1 MLWRG
6 EQRDVPVC
14 RAGQALPAGLAL
26 AEQRH
31 ITGAGRRSCPGAVSG
46 FRTTVAASQGLLDT
60 GVVVGPRGSGRI
72 VLLVV
77 LSASLAACTSHSAHG
92 YGVVAGSAPVCYG
105 PGPEANIA
113 PTHTVS
119 AAPSGGGS
127 TISMTV
133 VTNEAHHAYRMS
145 LPAGAY
151 KIGVPGD
158 PSVEVTVRP
167 GVTQTVDLPPENCL

>member
-1 MLWRG
+1 
-6 EQRDVPVC
+6 
-14 RAGQALPAGLAL
+14 
-26 AEQRH
+26 
-31 ITGAGRRSCPGAVSG
+31 
-46 FRTTVAASQGLLDT
+46 
-60 GVVVGPRGSGRI
+60 